1 MTNSTTC
8 AVKGLTK
15 RGYLVSQAMKRT
27 RDFDEIMEKEI
38 IRNTDDTI
46 RCYKVKNEKGEIVG
60 HKMVNVSKS
69 FPISVSTLKKEDEI
83 QEEIQRQLDEAYA
96 SLVTI

>member
-1 MTNSTTC
+1 MTNSKSC

-27 RDFDEIMEKEI
+27 RDLDEIMEKEI

-46 RCYKVKNEKGEIVG
+46 RCYKFKNENGKIVG
-60 HKMVNVSKS
+60 REMVNVSKR